1 MASIQIFQMIVEDNI
16 HQFQKYQLDEKD
28 ILFIKVTSLGITLV
42 SKTIVI
48 RRSST
53 APWMVP
59 LFPLTSPGQT
69 RAATHHRPSCSRLS
83 PTRVVPLMLTRFDI
97 KRNELKQSTNSLCL
111 HKRDYETQEMNLL
124 KWKRSLR
131 SRKAP
136 DVDEITTFF

>member
-1 MASIQIFQMIVEDNI
+1 MASIQIFQKIVDDNI

-28 ILFIKVTSLGITLV
+28 ILCIKVTSLGITLV

-59 LFPLTSPGQT
+59 LFPLTSPGHT
-69 RAATHHRPSCSRLS
+69 RAATHHGPSCSRLS

-97 KRNELKQSTNSLCL
+97 KRNELKQSTNSLSF
-111 HKRDYETQEMNLL
+111 
-124 KWKRSLR
+124 SLIICFAME
-131 SRKAP
+131 K
-136 DVDEITTFF
+136 

>member
-1 MASIQIFQMIVEDNI
+1 M
-16 HQFQKYQLDEKD
+16 
-28 ILFIKVTSLGITLV
+28 
-42 SKTIVI
+42 
-48 RRSST
+48 